1 MEVKAFRDVLRKLKY
16 IMLNDRKQLSRLEIS
31 LRWLI
36 EGSVLGSFVLF
47 HYVGSKF
54 YGLPNPLGIYI
65 LFILGISFTGILEYF
80 RKKAKQEK
88 TAPR

>member
-1 MEVKAFRDVLRKLKY
+1 METEPFRNVLRKLKY
-16 IMLNDRKQLSRLEIS
+16 IMLNDKKHLSRLETL

-47 HYVGSKF
+47 HYVGSKY

-65 LFILGISFTGILEYF
+65 LFILGISYVRTLEYF
-80 RKKAKQEK
+80 RKKASQEK
-88 TAPR
+88 KAPR

>member
-1 MEVKAFRDVLRKLKY
+1 MEAKTFRNVLKKLKY
-16 IMLNDRKQLSRLEIS
+16 IMLNDKKHLSRLEIS

-65 LFILGISFTGILEYF
+65 LFVLGISFAGLLEYF
-80 RKKAKQEK
+80 RKKAKRNKGEL
-88 TAPR
+88 